1 MYFDEN
7 GELSNV
13 GVTTVGI
20 TSALDWPSA
29 SSASD
34 MVCCKTS
41 HLSDFV
47 VTQGLYI
54 TDYSPA
60 RNAVNVSKD
69 TNITLTFSTP
79 IAIGTGTCCCWM
91 LGALTGGC
99 TQVCLALLQQMVKAQ
114 MLSDTLMSQMR
125 RVYHLLRST
134 ARVLWNLTLV

>member
-1 MYFDEN
+1 MKLTKATAGAQCMYFDAN

-34 MVCCKTS
+34 MICCKTS

-79 IAIGTGTCCCWM
+79 IAIGTGTCCCCL
-91 LGALTGGC
+91 LGALMGWC
-99 TQVCLALLQQMVKAQ
+99 M
-114 MLSDTLMSQMR
+114 
-125 RVYHLLRST
+125 
-134 ARVLWNLTLV
+134 